1 MRQLLIGL
9 RLAVGTL
16 SIVPVGTLPEVDR
29 TSARWAMVLAP
40 VGALPVAVLAGL
52 LAWVGPMVHLPALVV
67 GIVVCAALG
76 WGTRAMHWDGLAD
89 TADGLAAGWSRE
101 RALEVMRKGD
111 TGPVAV
117 GVLVV
122 VLLLDAA
129 AIAAVAPDSWG
140 WLLVGVAVLASRA
153 ACTLVAVRGLP
164 PARSDGLGV
173 VVADNVPGPAL
184 AVTVLVTLAI
194 AAAAGLVAGHVVLA
208 PVAVA
213 LGFVAVSVLAIRCR
227 TVLGGVT
234 GDVMGAGVEI
244 ALAVS
249 LLVLSTRGGA

>member
-1 MRQLLIGL
+1 MRPLLVGL
-9 RLAVGTL
+9 RLSVGTL
-16 SIVPVGTLPEVDR
+16 SIVPVGMLPEVDR
-29 TSARWAMVLAP
+29 ASARWAMALAP
-40 VGALPVAVLAGL
+40 LGALPVAVLAAL
-52 LAWVGPMVHLPALVV
+52 CAWAGPVLHLPSLVT

-117 GVLVV
+117 GVLVT

-129 AIAAVAPDSWG
+129 ALTAVVTEPWG
-140 WLLVGVAVLASRA
+140 WLLVGAAVLASRV
-153 ACTLVAVRGLP
+153 ACTVICVRGLP
-164 PARSDGLGV
+164 PARTDGLGV
-173 VVADNVPGPAL
+173 VVADNVPVPIL
-184 AVTVLVTLAI
+184 AATVMVTLAL
-194 AAAAGLVAGHVVLA
+194 AAAAGSVAGHVVLA

-213 LGFVAVSVLAIRCR
+213 LGLAAVSVLAIRCR

>member
-1 MRQLLIGL
+1 M
-9 RLAVGTL
+9 

-29 TSARWAMVLAP
+29 TSARWAMTLAP
-40 VGALPVAVLAGL
+40 VGALPVALLGGL
-52 LAWVGPMVHLPALVV
+52 LAWAGPTVHLPSLVTGV
-67 GIVVCAALG
+67 LVCAALG

-129 AIAAVAPDSWG
+129 SLAAVVTDAWG

-153 ACTLVAVRGLP
+153 ACTLIAVRGLP
-164 PARSDGLGV
+164 AARSDGLGV
-173 VVADNVPGPAL
+173 VVADNVPVPAL
-184 AVTVLVTLAI
+184 ASTVLVVLALS
-194 AAAAGLVAGHVVLA
+194 AAVGFVAGHVLLT

-213 LGFVAVSVLAIRCR
+213 LGLVAVSVLAIRCR